1 MNDEK
6 INVNVAFDSPNR
18 VATITV
24 DNEEDWRTIVAI
36 MLDLNDLQK
45 TYKDKHIE
53 EPLMFTEIGFGSD
66 KK

>member
-6 INVNVAFDSPNR
+6 INVNVALDSPNR

-24 DNEEDWRTIVAI
+24 DNDDDWRTIVAI
-36 MLDLNDLQK
+36 LLDLNDLQK

-53 EPLMFTEIGFGSD
+53 EPLMFTEIGFGGD